1 MPTSDND
8 RQPTDTTHRSR
19 RAVVQGIGV
28 TVAAGAAGY
37 VGFAAYSPDPAQPV
51 AGGGSGYGDPGGVAL
66 AAVSDIPADGG
77 LVLPDAGVVLVRR
90 GESVKCFSAVCT
102 HQGCLVSGVSDGA
115 ISCPC
120 HGSVF
125 DAGTGEV
132 LEGPA
137 SAPLAEIAVVVS
149 GDSVVRA

>member
-1 MPTSDND
+1 MPDSD
-8 RQPTDTTHRSR
+8 REPADTTHRSR
-19 RAVVQGIGV
+19 RTVVQGIGV

-37 VGFAAYSPDPAQPV
+37 FGFAAAGPELTQPV
-51 AGGGSGYGDPGGVAL
+51 AGGSGYGDPGAVAL

-77 LVLPDAGVVLVRR
+77 LVLPDARVVLVRS
-90 GESVKCFSAVCT
+90 GDSVKCFSAVCT
-102 HQGCLVSGVSDGA
+102 HQGCLVSGVSNGA

-125 DAGTGEV
+125 DADTGAV